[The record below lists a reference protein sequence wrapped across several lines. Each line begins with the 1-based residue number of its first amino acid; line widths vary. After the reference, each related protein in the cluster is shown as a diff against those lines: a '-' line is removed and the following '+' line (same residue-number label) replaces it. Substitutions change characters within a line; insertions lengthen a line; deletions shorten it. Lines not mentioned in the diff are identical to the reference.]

1 MKDTRTLKITAIM
14 AAAVM
19 LITGIAACNNGPE
32 DTVWTGDIAFETNES
47 GEIVAVAVLETDANG
62 VPIETSMI
70 DATIQTETSVIK
82 IQNDDGTIETSVVT
96 NYNVET
102 SGGSV
107 SGTVPGTIGSTNG
120 PTVVKPSTVTSTNG
134 TTATIPTPKP
144 TTGTSGTTSTS
155 QTSGTSATT
164 KPTDTPKPTEASGTT
179 ATTAATPTATEAPK
193 PTETSG
199 TTSTQATNTPTPT
212 TAPTEAVADPT
223 STPEPTAT
231 PTEVPV
237 ETTPEPTATPTPEPT
252 QDPATVV
259 DYTYT
264 VDVWV
269 KAFGTDDLGVPNG
282 TLLASGSCTVTV
294 YMDGHSDKTSQV
306 DDKTEELIDEAL
318 DVLRNTYGIENPK
331 VTMIS
336 NGCG

>member
-1 MKDTRTLKITAIM
+1 MKDTRTIKI
-14 AAAVM
+14 
-19 LITGIAACNNGPE
+19 LITMIVIMMLTVSLASCAGGCNKKLDSAIDITDISSS
-32 DTVWTGDIAFETNES
+32 DTVDPSST
-47 GEIVAVAVLETDANG
+47 
-62 VPIETSMI
+62 TS
-70 DATIQTETSVIK
+70 
-82 IQNDDGTIETSVVT
+82 
-96 NYNVET
+96 
-102 SGGSV
+102 
-107 SGTVPGTIGSTNG
+107 
-120 PTVVKPSTVTSTNG
+120 
-134 TTATIPTPKP
+134 TIPTPKP

-155 QTSGTSATT
+155 QT
-164 KPTDTPKPTEASGTT
+164 SGTT

-212 TAPTEAVADPT
+212 TAPTQTSVDPT
-223 STPEPTAT
+223 PTPEPTAT

-269 KAFGTDDLGVPNG
+269 TACGTDDLGVPNG
-282 TLLASGSCTVTV
+282 TLLASGSCITTV

-306 DDKTEELIDEAL
+306 ENKTEELIDEAL

-331 VTMIS
+331 VTMLA

>member
-47 GEIVAVAVLETDANG
+47 GEVVAVAVLETDANG
-62 VPIETSMI
+62 VPIETSVI

-134 TTATIPTPKP
+134 TTSTIPTPKP
-144 TTGTSGTTSTS
+144 TTE
-155 QTSGTSATT
+155 TSGTSATT
-164 KPTDTPKPTEASGTT
+164 KPTNTPKPTEASGTT
-179 ATTAATPTATEAPK
+179 STTVATPTATEAPK

-212 TAPTEAVADPT
+212 TAPTQTSADPT

-237 ETTPEPTATPTPEPT
+237 ETTPEPTATPTEVPVETTPEPT

-259 DYTYT
+259 DYTYEET
-264 VDVWV
+264 LTAY
-269 KAFGTDDLGVPNG
+269 AFDTDDYGVPTN
-282 TLLASGSCTVTV
+282 TVLATRTHTVYV
-294 YMDGHSDKTSQV
+294 YMDGHTEKPDKTATV
-306 DDKTEELIDEAL
+306 NELKDAAVE
-318 DVLRNTYGIENPK
+318 VLKNTYGIEDADR
-331 VTMIS
+331 TMVGYY
-336 NGCG
+336 N